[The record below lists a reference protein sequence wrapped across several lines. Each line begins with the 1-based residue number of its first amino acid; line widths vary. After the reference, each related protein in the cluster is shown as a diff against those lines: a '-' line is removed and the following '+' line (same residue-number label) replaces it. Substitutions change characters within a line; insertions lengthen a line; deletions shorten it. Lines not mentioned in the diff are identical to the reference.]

1 MAANKFVVQPI
12 ILTNHLLRCLI
23 SLALCLL
30 ISFQTEAQ
38 STTNYGADN
47 KETDTYITNSARRQI
62 EKELFEKGGTI
73 ITYTVKRGDS
83 MESIAEKYGIT
94 AEVLRLFNP
103 YMDCYVGVELEVPFY
118 GSASEAEESIAAS
131 ENSALQEGNF
141 YFDRKDYKKAIECYN
156 RTIKN
161 GTAPIQAYYKRG
173 LAWYNR
179 EKYRQAID
187 DMGYVVSN
195 DASNRYPDASDY
207 YSKAKELQAQ
217 RDEANSQAWGE
228 LFGMVLS
235 TAAVVTTNISAN
247 KNKARSSS
255 ESTQGY
261 ESNDSSDDYDS
272 SDDISTGTSKST
284 SKKKSKCGTCSGR
297 GYTVEYTAG
306 YGLSDKKYCS
316 ECGKTVPITHYHK
329 TCHQCNGTGYR

>member
-1 MAANKFVVQPI
+1 MQPI
-12 ILTNHLLRCLI
+12 MHTQHLLRCFTALF
-23 SLALCLL
+23 LCLL

-38 STTNYGADN
+38 SSTNYGIDN
-47 KETDTYITNSARRQI
+47 KETDTSVANSTRRQI
-62 EKELFEKGGTI
+62 EKALSEKGGTVL
-73 ITYTVKRGDS
+73 TYSVKRGDT

-94 AEVLRLFNP
+94 VETLRLFNP
-103 YMDCYVGVELEVPFY
+103 YMDCYVGVDLEVPFY
-118 GSASEAEESIAAS
+118 GSAVEAEETIAAS

-141 YFDRKDYKKAIECYN
+141 YFDRKDYKKAIECYD
-156 RTIKN
+156 RTIKS
-161 GTAPIQAYYKRG
+161 GTAPLQAYYKRG

-187 DMGYVVSN
+187 DMAHVVSN
-195 DASNRYPDASDY
+195 DAYNRYPDASVY
-207 YSKAKELQAQ
+207 HSKATELQAQ

-247 KNKARSSS
+247 KNKVKTTSASAQS
-255 ESTQGY
+255 Y
-261 ESNDSSDDYDS
+261 ESDESSYDDDPS
-272 SDDISTGTSKST
+272 ENISTSKSS
-284 SKKKSKCGTCSGR
+284 SKKKSKCGTCGGR
-297 GYTVEYTAG
+297 GYIVKYTAG

-316 ECGKTVPITHYHK
+316 ECGKTVPHTHYHE